1 MYKVFINDKPLI
13 LSASPDFNFSNGIPE
28 VKVQVGDRKS
38 IKQAFAELVDRNFN
52 FSGALFYNDESADKL
67 LGDFISIFPL
77 LEAAGGIVMNL
88 KKERLFIYRFGKW
101 DLPKGKIENGES
113 IEEAALREVQEETG
127 ISRQDII
134 TGLPS
139 TFHMYLYKG
148 KWILKQNHWFAMQ
161 YKGNEILIPQIE
173 EGITRAEWKGSEKMD
188 EVFSNT
194 YSSLHE
200 LLHNDLKQRG

>member
-161 YKGNEILIPQIE
+161 YEGNEILIPQIE

-194 YSSLHE
+194 YASLHE